1 MFMSFHVIEHFLILL
16 RTVPVTLDLA
26 KIYNLLNPLSLHLVC
41 LDKISVYALENS
53 NVFMYLVS
61 LRYIYIK

>member
-16 RTVPVTLDLA
+16 RTIPVTIA